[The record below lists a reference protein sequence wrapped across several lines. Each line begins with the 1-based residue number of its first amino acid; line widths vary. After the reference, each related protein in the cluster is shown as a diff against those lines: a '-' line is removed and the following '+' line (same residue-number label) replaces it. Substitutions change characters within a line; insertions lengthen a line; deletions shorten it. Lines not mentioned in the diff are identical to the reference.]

1 MPAEN
6 GPHTKLGTG
15 QIVTLKYSMTYPMAC
30 KARTHSSLTASG
42 TQFFIVMNLFTTDEK
57 NSRTVN

>member
-1 MPAEN
+1 
-6 GPHTKLGTG
+6 
-15 QIVTLKYSMTYPMAC
+15 MTYPMAC

-57 NSRTVN
+57 TAAQ